1 MGQRR
6 YDGIRIRLQWR
17 AEPDADPDP
26 IAYADANT
34 YSGTHTNA
42 DSKTYADAHSY
53 ADTRTTDGI
62 ADLDVVRWCTG
73 EPLKYRELCQAQQ
86 SRQYDGDDQL
96 GQTDGGYRLRDR
108 VVNLQGRQNVG
119 QRCVVH
125 GRSEIHS
132 TQQRDEGGHLAD
144 QRQRD

>member
-26 IAYADANT
+26 IAYADA

-42 DSKTYADAHSY
+42 DSKTYADANAYS
-53 ADTRTTDGI
+53 DTRAFDDS
-62 ADLDVVRWCTG
+62 ADLDFIRRSKG
-73 EPLKYRELCQAQQ
+73 EPLEFHEFGQAEQLEQ
-86 SRQYDGDDQL
+86 FYGDDQF
-96 GQTDGGYRLRDR
+96 GQAGDGYGLHDC
-108 VVNLQGRQNVG
+108 VVNLHRGQNAGQGG
-119 QRCVVH
+119 VVH

-132 TQQRDEGGHLAD
+132 T
-144 QRQRD
+144 